1 MANNVK
7 KASRIAYG
15 KEPVEHGPRYLVRTG
30 KYSTKRK
37 CFSWRYRYAMNLPD
51 VKPIRDSAGVGAVV
65 EVFSISYN
73 FREAWEIK
81 KA

>member
-15 KEPVEHGPRYLVRTG
+15 KEPVEHGNRYLVRIG
-30 KYSTKRK
+30 NYSKRK
-37 CFSWRYRYAMNLPD
+37 ECFSWRYQEALNLPD
-51 VKPIRDSAGVGAVV
+51 AKRIRDSAGVGAVV